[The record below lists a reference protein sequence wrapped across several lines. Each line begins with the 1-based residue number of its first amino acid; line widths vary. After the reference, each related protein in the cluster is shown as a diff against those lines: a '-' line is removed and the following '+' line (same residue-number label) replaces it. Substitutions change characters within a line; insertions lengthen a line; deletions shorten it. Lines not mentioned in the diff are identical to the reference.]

1 MLGWLDRINGYSGER
16 IDFDTVDPDPF
27 MQHIIR
33 YEYAARHLFGS
44 VLDCACGVGYGSY
57 YLASRPSVTSV
68 TGADLSAEAIKY
80 ANRKFQHPKLT
91 YRLAD
96 ALNMPFADG
105 SFDGVVSLETLEHL
119 RTPERFLS
127 EVVRVL
133 RPGGIFIVS
142 VPNRKFH
149 ADAGMK
155 NEWHHNEMYYSD
167 FKQLLSSFFP
177 AVTMDYQL
185 CSEPRAQAIL
195 EAIRRPVPMQKRMVR
210 AAVPKSVRRLLLLP
224 VQWRKYRAQIAESK
238 VSAKYDLDFDSFMSD
253 NPELRASY
261 GIAPADTSIYEYK
274 MGNFVSCCQK
284 RPLGTDDQAG
294 GSSSR
299 AFRPG

>member
-27 MQHIIR
+27 MQHITR
-33 YEYAARHLFGS
+33 YEYAAGHLFGS

-57 YLASRPSVTSV
+57 YLASRPPVTSV

-80 ANRKFQHPKLT
+80 ANRRFQHAKLT
-91 YRLAD
+91 YRTAD
-96 ALNMPFADG
+96 ALNMPFDDG

-119 RTPERFLS
+119 KTPDRFLS
-127 EVVRVL
+127 EVKRVL

-149 ADAGMK
+149 SDAGIK
-155 NEWHHNEMYYSD
+155 NEWHHSEMYYSE

-177 AVTMDYQL
+177 EVTMDYQL
-185 CSEPRAQAIL
+185 CSEPRAEAIQ
-195 EAIRRPVPMQKRMVR
+195 EAIRKPVPIQKKMVR

-224 VQWRKYRAQIAESK
+224 VQWRRYRARMAEQ
-238 VSAKYDLDFDSFMSD
+238 VGAKHDLDFDSFMRD
-253 NPELRASY
+253 NPELKASY
-261 GIAPADTSIYEYK
+261 RVVPADPSLCETK
-274 MGNFVSCCQK
+274 MGNLISCCQK
-284 RPLGTDDQAG
+284 GPLGADDRAG
-294 GSSSR
+294 GSSGR
-299 AFRPG
+299 ALRPG